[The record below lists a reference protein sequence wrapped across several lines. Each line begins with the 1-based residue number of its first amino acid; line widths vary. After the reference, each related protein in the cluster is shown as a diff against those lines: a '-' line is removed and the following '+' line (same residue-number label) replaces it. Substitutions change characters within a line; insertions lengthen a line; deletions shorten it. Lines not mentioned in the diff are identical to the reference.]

1 MSEFLSGCIKQTE
14 AYNDIVESRE
24 TNMKEELIKLFEKYD
39 DINMSSASARQ
50 MLASEVLELVQASI
64 DTSFTEDYDIPK
76 QQELSF

>member
-14 AYNDIVESRE
+14 TYNDLVESCK

-64 DTSFTEDYDIPK
+64 DTSEWF
-76 QQELSF
+76 

>member
-14 AYNDIVESRE
+14 AYNDIAESRE
-24 TNMKEELIKLFEKYD
+24 ANMKEELIKLFEKYD
-39 DINMSSASARQ
+39 DINMASASARQ

-76 QQELSF
+76 QQELPF